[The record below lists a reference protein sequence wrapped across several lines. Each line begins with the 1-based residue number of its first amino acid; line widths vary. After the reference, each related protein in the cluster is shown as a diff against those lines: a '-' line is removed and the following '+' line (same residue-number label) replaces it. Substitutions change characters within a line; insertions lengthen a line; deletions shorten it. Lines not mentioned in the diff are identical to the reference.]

1 MYFCALIFKIHTMQN
16 KTIYD
21 YTLKHY
27 LGQGGMAEVWYAEN
41 GLGKAA
47 AIKILKEEYVKNKD
61 VTDRFKNEAS
71 LMVKL
76 DHPNIRGVYSY
87 GTIDDRPCIVM
98 AYLKGEDLFI
108 RMEKGERF
116 DPTQMKQWWNQLVDT
131 LEYTRQ
137 EDIVHRDIKP
147 SNLFLTDNGE
157 IKLLDFG
164 IAKIRDRINQ
174 TKHGTRLG
182 SPMYMSPEQV
192 KNSKDV
198 DYRSDIYSLS
208 VTFYHLLK
216 GSAPYD
222 DSIPEYAMS
231 SIIVHQPLIL
241 KDIPAEW
248 SAMLT
253 PYLAKEPN
261 DRPALKRFEQK
272 HPSPPKPKK
281 KVKNMVFASL
291 AGVLAALGFCV
302 FYFDMLKSPEQAAYE
317 KAIQTA
323 SPEIYEAY
331 LLEYP
336 NSVHFNEI
344 DRLYENLIYDKGDSL
359 YLAKNYDE
367 AAIWLHKSAERD
379 NTSALLRLGF
389 MYRNSL
395 GVPQNDKTAFDLYQ
409 KAADLG
415 DPEGQN
421 SLGFMYR
428 QNVAVPRNDSIAVIW
443 FRKSAEQNYAP
454 GQANLG
460 FMYKVGY
467 GVPRDCNE
475 AVKWLSKAAE
485 KKHAD
490 ALYRLGDIYEYGCN
504 DIPKNLTEA
513 FRLYNEAA
521 YQGHQGA
528 KDRLSKL
535 QISKNE

>member
-1 MYFCALIFKIHTMQN
+1 MQN

-27 LGQGGMAEVWYAEN
+27 LGEGGMAEVWYAEN

-87 GTIDDRPCIVM
+87 GIIEERPCIVM
-98 AYLKGEDLFI
+98 AYLKGEDLSK
-108 RMEKGERF
+108 RMDNGERF
-116 DPTQMKQWWNQLVDT
+116 DSTQLKQWWNQLVDT
-131 LEYTRQ
+131 LEYTHR
-137 EDIVHRDIKP
+137 EKIVHRDIKP

-164 IAKIRDRINQ
+164 IAKIRDSINQ
-174 TKHGTRLG
+174 TQTGSRIG

-192 KNSKDV
+192 KDSKNV

-222 DSIPEYAMS
+222 DSIPEYDIPS
-231 SIIVHQPLIL
+231 TIVNKPLIL

-248 SAMLT
+248 SAMIT
-253 PYLAKEPN
+253 PYLVKDPA

-272 HPSPPKPKK
+272 HQAPPKPKK
-281 KVKNMVFASL
+281 RVKNMIFAAL
-291 AGVLAALGFCV
+291 AGVLAALCFCL

-323 SPEIYEAY
+323 TPEIYEAY
-331 LLEYP
+331 MLKYP

-344 DRLYENLIYDKGDSL
+344 DQLYEKLINDKGDSL
-359 YLAKNYDE
+359 YLAKNYPE
-367 AAIWLHKSAERD
+367 AEKWLHKSAKRD

-389 MYRNSL
+389 MYRNGL
-395 GVPQNDKTAFDLYQ
+395 GVLQNDTTAFELYR

-428 QNVAVPRNDSIAVIW
+428 QNVVVPRNDSIAVIW
-443 FRKSAEQNYAP
+443 FRKSAEQDYAP

-460 FMYKVGY
+460 FMYKGGY
-467 GVPRDCNE
+467 GVPQDCNE

-490 ALYRLGDIYEYGCN
+490 ALYRLGNIYENGCN
-504 DIPKNLTEA
+504 DIPDNLIEA
-513 FRLYNEAA
+513 IRLYNEAA
-521 YQGHQGA
+521 KQGHQGSI
-528 KDRLSKL
+528 DRLSKL
-535 QISKNE
+535 QVNKN